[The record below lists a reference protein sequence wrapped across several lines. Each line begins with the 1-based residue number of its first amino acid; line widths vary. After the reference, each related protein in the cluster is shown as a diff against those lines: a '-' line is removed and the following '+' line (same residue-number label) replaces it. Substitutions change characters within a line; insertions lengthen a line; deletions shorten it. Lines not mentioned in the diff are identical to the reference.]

1 MLGDLA
7 RPPLLTAARPPARRP
22 SQPRRGLLPRGHRAL
37 PQLQRAPVRRAQ
49 PAPALPRLSD
59 RRGPEQLLHLDGKDP
74 PRAGYPPREGGG
86 GVGRGGG
93 LAAEVLL
100 PISLQVWLQDRST
113 HTPPAVGERNG
124 DSTSWRTP
132 DSGPASTRSV
142 GGAVCAGGGSLR
154 SPSLRSVWHAS
165 VCLSLHLASLLACV
179 GVVGCVCVCL
189 GVVQSFSSV
198 PPVTEL

>member
-1 MLGDLA
+1 MPGDLA
-7 RPPLLTAARPPARRP
+7 RLPLLTAARPPARRP
-22 SQPRRGLLPRGHRAL
+22 SQPRRGLLPRSHRAL

-113 HTPPAVGERNG
+113 HTPPAAGERNG

-142 GGAVCAGGGSLR
+142 GGAACALPQRPQCVACQCVSGS
-154 SPSLRSVWHAS
+154 SPGLPPGLCPSGWL
-165 VCLSLHLASLLACV
+165 CLS
-179 GVVGCVCVCL
+179 VCL
-189 GVVQSFSSV
+189 GVVQSLSSF
-198 PPVTEL
+198 PQVTEL